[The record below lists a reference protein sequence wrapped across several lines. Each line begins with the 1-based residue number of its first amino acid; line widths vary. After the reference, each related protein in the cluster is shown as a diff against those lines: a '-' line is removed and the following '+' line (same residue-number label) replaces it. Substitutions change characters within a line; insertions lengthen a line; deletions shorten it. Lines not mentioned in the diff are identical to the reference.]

1 MKMVLA
7 VVLLVSLFFSISV
20 ASADEIMYIVGYPD
34 TFLRRDPSTENP
46 YLARMPYGSAV
57 SVLDE
62 GSTWSLICYN
72 GQYGYC
78 MREFLNEDDPYYL
91 MEPHPESAE
100 QAFGTNM
107 LRRGNKNPNIFVMNL
122 QICLMQGGYLDCNPG
137 VDGYFGKETK
147 AALAEF
153 QKEHDL
159 DASGEAGDITKAILW
174 DEYADLLMEMGYKR

>member
-1 MKMVLA
+1 MKMALA
-7 VVLLVSLFFSISV
+7 VVLIMSMFLSVSI

-57 SVLDE
+57 SVIDE
-62 GSTWSLICYN
+62 GTTWSLICYN

-100 QAFGTNM
+100 QAFGTTM
-107 LRRGNKNPNIFVMNL
+107 LRLGNRNPSIFVMNL
-122 QICLMQGGYLDCNPG
+122 QICLTYNGYLDCYPG

-159 DASGEAGDITKAILW
+159 DASGEAGDITKAVLW
-174 DEYADLLMEMGYKR
+174 DEYADLLMQVGYKR

>member
-1 MKMVLA
+1 MKMALA
-7 VVLLVSLFFSISV
+7 VVLLMSLLFSISV

-57 SVLDE
+57 SVIDE
-62 GSTWSLICYN
+62 GRTWSLICYN

-91 MEPHPESAE
+91 MAPHPESAE

-107 LRRGNKNPNIFVMNL
+107 LRRGNRTPNFFIMNL
-122 QICLMQGGYLDCNPG
+122 QICLIQGGYLDCNPG
-137 VDGYFGKETK
+137 VDGYFGKETR
-147 AALAEF
+147 AALSEF
-153 QKEHDL
+153 QKEHSL
-159 DASGEAGDITKAILW
+159 YVSGEASDITKAVLW
-174 DEYADLLMEMGYKR
+174 DEYADLLMHIGYKR

>member
-7 VVLLVSLFFSISV
+7 VLLALSMFGSIST
-20 ASADEIMYIVGYPD
+20 ACADETMYIVGYPD
-34 TFLRRDPSTENP
+34 TFLRRNPSTENP

-78 MREFLNEDDPYYL
+78 MREYLNEDDPYYL

-100 QAFGTNM
+100 QAFGTNL
-107 LRRGNKNPNIFVMNL
+107 LRRGNKTPNIFVMNL
-122 QICLMQGGYLDCNPG
+122 QICLIQGGYLDINPG

-147 AALAEF
+147 TALVEY
-153 QKEHDL
+153 QKQHNL
-159 DASGEAGDITKAILW
+159 HASGEAGDLTKAILW
-174 DEYADLLMEMGYKR
+174 DEYNDLLMQIGYKR

>member
-1 MKMVLA
+1 MKMALA
-7 VVLLVSLFFSISV
+7 VVLLMSLLFSISV

-57 SVLDE
+57 SVIDE
-62 GSTWSLICYN
+62 GNTWSLICYN

-91 MEPHPESAE
+91 MEPRPETAE
-100 QAFGTNM
+100 QAFGTNL
-107 LRRGNKNPNIFVMNL
+107 LRRGNKTPNIFVMNL
-122 QICLMQGGYLDCNPG
+122 QICLVQGGYLECNPG
-137 VDGYFGKETK
+137 VDGYFGSDTK
-147 AALAEF
+147 AALVEF

-159 DASGEAGDITKAILW
+159 DASGVAGDITKAVLW
-174 DEYADLLMEMGYKR
+174 DEYADLLMQIGHKR

>member
-1 MKMVLA
+1 MKMALA
-7 VVLLVSLFFSISV
+7 VVLLMSLLFSISV

-34 TFLRRDPSTENP
+34 TFLRQDPSAENP

-57 SVLDE
+57 NVIDE
-62 GSTWSLICYN
+62 GNTWALICYN

-107 LRRGNKNPNIFVMNL
+107 LRRGNRTPNIFVMNL
-122 QICLMQGGYLDCNPG
+122 QLCLVQGGYLDTDPG
-137 VDGYFGKETK
+137 ADGYFGRETK

-159 DASGEAGDITKAILW
+159 YASGEAGDITKAVLW
-174 DEYADLLMEMGYKR
+174 DEYADILMQIGYKR

>member
-1 MKMVLA
+1 MKMTLV
-7 VVLLVSLFFSISV
+7 VVLLVGLFFSV
-20 ASADEIMYIVGYPD
+20 ASADEVMYIVGYPD
-34 TFLRRDPSTENP
+34 TFLRRDPSIENP
-46 YLARMPYGSAV
+46 YLARMPFGTAV

-107 LRRGNKNPNIFVMNL
+107 LRRGNKTPNIFVMNL
-122 QICLMQGGYLDCNPG
+122 QICLVQDGYLECDPG
-137 VDGYFGKETK
+137 VDGYFGRETR

-159 DASGEAGDITKAILW
+159 VASGEAGDITKAVLW
-174 DEYADLLMEMGYKR
+174 NEYADLLMQIGYKR

>member
-1 MKMVLA
+1 MKTVMT
-7 VVLLVSLFFSISV
+7 VLLLVGMIFSLPH
-20 ASADEIMYIVGYPD
+20 ASAEEIMYIIGYPD
-34 TFLRRDPSTENP
+34 TFLREDPSTKNP

-57 SVLDE
+57 SVIDE
-62 GSTWSLICYN
+62 GQTWSLICYN

-78 MREFLNEDDPYYL
+78 MREYLNEDDPYYV

-107 LRRGNKNPNIFVMNL
+107 LRRGNRYPSILVMNL
-122 QICLMQGGYLDCNPG
+122 QLCLAYDGYLRDTPG
-137 VDGYFGKETK
+137 VDGYFGRDTK

-159 DASGEAGDITKAILW
+159 EATGEAGDITKAVLW
-174 DEYADLLMEMGYKR
+174 DTYCDLLMESGYVR

>member
-7 VVLLVSLFFSISV
+7 VLLVMSMFISV
-20 ASADEIMYIVGYPD
+20 SIASADETMYIVGYPD

-57 SVLDE
+57 SVIDE
-62 GSTWSLICYN
+62 GTTWSLICYN

-100 QAFGTNM
+100 QAFGTNL
-107 LRRGNKNPNIFVMNL
+107 LRRGNKTPNIFVMNL
-122 QICLMQGGYLDCNPG
+122 QICLIQGGYLDINPG

-147 AALAEF
+147 TALVEY
-153 QKEHDL
+153 QKQHNL
-159 DASGEAGDITKAILW
+159 YASGEAGDLTKAILW
-174 DEYADLLMEMGYKR
+174 DEYNDLLMQIGYKR

>member
-1 MKMVLA
+1 MKMAMA
-7 VVLLVSLFFSISV
+7 VALLMSLLFSTSV

-57 SVLDE
+57 SLIDE
-62 GSTWSLICYN
+62 GNIWSLICYN

-107 LRRGNKNPNIFVMNL
+107 LRRGNRNPSIFVMNL
-122 QICLMQGGYLDCNPG
+122 QICLTYNGYLDCNPG

-159 DASGEAGDITKAILW
+159 DASGEAGDITKAVLW
-174 DEYADLLMEMGYKR
+174 DEYADLLMQVGYKR

>member
-1 MKMVLA
+1 MKMALA
-7 VVLLVSLFFSISV
+7 VVLLMSLLFSISV

-46 YLARMPYGSAV
+46 YLARMPYGSTV
-57 SVLDE
+57 NVVDE
-62 GSTWSLICYN
+62 GNTWSLICYN

-91 MEPHPESAE
+91 MEPRPESAE
-100 QAFGTNM
+100 QAFGTNL
-107 LRRGNKNPNIFVMNL
+107 LRRGNKTPNIFVMNL
-122 QICLMQGGYLDCNPG
+122 QICLVKGGYLECNPG
-137 VDGYFGKETK
+137 VDGYFGRDTK

-159 DASGEAGDITKAILW
+159 EASGVAGDITKAVLW
-174 DEYADLLMEMGYKR
+174 DEYADLLMQIGYKR

>member
-7 VVLLVSLFFSISV
+7 VVLLMRLLFSITV

-57 SVLDE
+57 NVIDE
-62 GSTWSLICYN
+62 GNIWSLICYK

-100 QAFGTNM
+100 QAFGTNL
-107 LRRGNKNPNIFVMNL
+107 LRRGNKTPNIFVMNL
-122 QICLMQGGYLDCNPG
+122 QICLIQGGYLDTNPG
-137 VDGYFGKETK
+137 VDGYFGRETK

-153 QKEHDL
+153 QKEHSL
-159 DASGEAGDITKAILW
+159 DASGEAGDISKAILW
-174 DEYADLLMEMGYKR
+174 DEYSDLLMQIGYKR

>member
-7 VVLLVSLFFSISV
+7 VLLVMSMFISV
-20 ASADEIMYIVGYPD
+20 SSALADETMYIVGYPD

-57 SVLDE
+57 SVINE
-62 GSTWSLICYN
+62 GRTWSLICYN

-78 MREFLNEDDPYYL
+78 MREYLNEDDPYYL

-100 QAFGTNM
+100 QAFGTNL
-107 LRRGNKNPNIFVMNL
+107 LRRGNKSPNIFVMNL
-122 QICLMQGGYLDCNPG
+122 QICLNQGGYLDDNPG

-159 DASGEAGDITKAILW
+159 YASGEAGDMTKSILW
-174 DEYADLLMEMGYKR
+174 YEYSDLLMQIGYKR

>member
-1 MKMVLA
+1 MKMVMA
-7 VVLLVSLFFSISV
+7 VMLVISMFLSVSI
-20 ASADEIMYIVGYPD
+20 ASADETMYIVGYPD
-34 TFLRRDPSTENP
+34 TFLRQDPSTENP
-46 YLARMPYGSAV
+46 YLARMPYGSVV

-91 MEPHPESAE
+91 LEPHPESAE

-107 LRRGNKNPNIFVMNL
+107 LRRGNKYPNIFVMNL
-122 QICLMQGGYLDCNPG
+122 QICLIQGGYLECNPG
-137 VDGYFGKETK
+137 VDGYFGKETR

-159 DASGEAGDITKAILW
+159 YASGIAGDMTKVILW
-174 DEYADLLMEMGYKR
+174 DEYADILMKTGYSR

>member
-7 VVLLVSLFFSISV
+7 ALLVMSMFLSVSI
-20 ASADEIMYIVGYPD
+20 ATADETMYIVGYPD

-46 YLARMPYGSAV
+46 YLVRMPYGSAV
-57 SVLDE
+57 SVIDE
-62 GSTWSLICYN
+62 GSAWSLICYN

-107 LRRGNKNPNIFVMNL
+107 LRRGNKTPNIFVMNL
-122 QICLMQGGYLDCNPG
+122 QICLVQGGYLECNPG
-137 VDGYFGKETK
+137 VDGYFGRETK
-147 AALAEF
+147 VALAKF
-153 QKEHDL
+153 QKEHNL
-159 DASGEAGDITKAILW
+159 YASGEAGDISKAVLW
-174 DEYADLLMEMGYKR
+174 DEYADLLMQIGYKR

>member
-1 MKMVLA
+1 MKMALA
-7 VVLLVSLFFSISV
+7 VVLLMSLLFSISF

-57 SVLDE
+57 SVIDE
-62 GSTWSLICYN
+62 GNTWSLICYN

-91 MEPHPESAE
+91 MEPRPESAE

-122 QICLMQGGYLDCNPG
+122 QLCLMHNGYLDCNPG

-159 DASGEAGDITKAILW
+159 DASGEAGDITKAVLW
-174 DEYADLLMEMGYKR
+174 DEYADLLMQVGYKR

>member
-7 VVLLVSLFFSISV
+7 ALLVMSMFLSV
-20 ASADEIMYIVGYPD
+20 SSALADETMYIVGYPD

-57 SVLDE
+57 SVIDK
-62 GSTWSLICYN
+62 GNTWSLICYN

-100 QAFGTNM
+100 QAFGSNM
-107 LRRGNKNPNIFVMNL
+107 LRRGNKCPSIFVMNL
-122 QICLMQGGYLDCNPG
+122 QICLVQGGYLECNPG
-137 VDGYFGKETK
+137 VDGYFGRETK

-159 DASGEAGDITKAILW
+159 EAIGVAGDITKAVLW
-174 DEYADLLMEMGYKR
+174 DEYADMLMQIGYKR

>member
-1 MKMVLA
+1 MKMALA
-7 VVLLVSLFFSISV
+7 VVLLMSLLFSISV

-57 SVLDE
+57 SVIDE
-62 GSTWSLICYN
+62 GNTWSLICYN

-107 LRRGNKNPNIFVMNL
+107 LRRGNRTPNSFVMNL
-122 QICLMQGGYLDCNPG
+122 QICLIQGGYLDTNPG
-137 VDGYFGKETK
+137 VDGYFGRETK

-153 QKEHDL
+153 QKEHSL
-159 DASGEAGDITKAILW
+159 AVSGEAGDITKAILW
-174 DEYADLLMEMGYKR
+174 DEYSDMLMQIGYKR

>member
-7 VVLLVSLFFSISV
+7 VVLLMSLLFSISV

-34 TFLRRDPSTENP
+34 TVLRRDPSTENP

-57 SVLDE
+57 NVIDE
-62 GSTWSLICYN
+62 GNIWSLICYK

-100 QAFGTNM
+100 QAFGTNL
-107 LRRGNKNPNIFVMNL
+107 LRRGNKTPNIFVMNL
-122 QICLMQGGYLDCNPG
+122 QICLIQGGYLDTNPG
-137 VDGYFGKETK
+137 VDGYFGRETK

-153 QKEHDL
+153 QKEHSL
-159 DASGEAGDITKAILW
+159 DASGEAGDISKAILW
-174 DEYADLLMEMGYKR
+174 DEYSDLLMQIGYKR